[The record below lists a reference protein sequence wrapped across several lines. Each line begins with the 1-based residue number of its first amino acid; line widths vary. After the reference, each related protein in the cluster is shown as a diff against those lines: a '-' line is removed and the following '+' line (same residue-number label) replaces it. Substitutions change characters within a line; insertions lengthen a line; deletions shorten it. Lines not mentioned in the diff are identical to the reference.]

1 MLNKRGLSRLARRK
15 KLRKNESNFLGGLF
29 GFFILFAFLF
39 PGDASDKA
47 ATISDTAASEA
58 ATSEISTAPAVDE
71 ATDAAVAES
80 VVPVT
85 EEAVSEVPAV
95 DAVYAEEAVGV
106 VSELNIPDYTGAD
119 SIVLNN
125 GLSTFTADE
134 LASASTGWTEYGDL
148 DEYNRVTTM
157 NALVTPDM
165 YGTGTDADSSVLP
178 TGWSKSNQNS
188 SNPKQLN
195 RGHLLADVLGGSG
208 EDWRNLVTLYR
219 NANYPT
225 MYFEAEDIVREAIQ
239 NGSTVRYRVTP
250 LFVGDE
256 LMCKGLHIMAKSI
269 NDDSVDLNVFV
280 YNEPKDGLE

>member
-1 MLNKRGLSRLARRK
+1 MLNKRGLRRLARRK

-39 PGDASDKA
+39 PGDASDKE
-47 ATISDTAASEA
+47 ATISDTASSEV
-58 ATSEISTAPAVDE
+58 ATTAISTAPALDE
-71 ATDAAVAES
+71 STVVES
-80 VVPVT
+80 NVPVT
-85 EEAVSEVPAV
+85 EGAVSEVPAV
-95 DAVYAEEAVGV
+95 EPVYEEEAIAV
-106 VSELNIPDYTGAD
+106 VSELDVPDYTGAD
-119 SIVLNN
+119 SIVLNG

-134 LASASTGWTEYGDL
+134 LANASSGWAEYGDL

-165 YGTGTDADSSVLP
+165 YDTGTDADSSVLP

-188 SNPKQLN
+188 SNPNQLN

-269 NDDSVDLNVFV
+269 TDDSVDLNVFV